1 MLEGSSPRPIDPAQ
15 ITVSRIARSRRNGVV
30 ASAEERRER
39 RDVPVPAGAA
49 NSWPSIFVVS
59 RRTRQPLATA
69 ATAAAVVEEEQEAEE
84 GATQNGAVA
93 GYKPGGEWLI
103 TSELRGRR

>member
-1 MLEGSSPRPIDPAQ
+1 MLEGSSPRPIGPAQ
-15 ITVSRIARSRRNGVV
+15 ITVSRVARSRRNGVV

-39 RDVPVPAGAA
+39 GDVPVPAGAA

-59 RRTRQPLATA
+59 RRTRQPLV
-69 ATAAAVVEEEQEAEE
+69 AAAAAAMVEEEQEAGE

-93 GYKPGGEWLI
+93 GYKPGGGWLI